1 MQLKNNEIKDIIID
15 YLKNDKSNQ
24 AILIDGEWGSG
35 KTFFIKEKIISEIKE
50 KLTDVPV
57 YYVSLYGISSSNE
70 IHNLVSSQIT
80 EKYIEKHLGKKV
92 TGSLKKIER
101 AIKKIAPV
109 INVLKEASGVGIDFV
124 HFNELKNNLD
134 IPTKSIMIFDDLERC
149 NMDVITVLGYIN
161 SISEHSD
168 TKVIIV
174 ANESELGMQNTNED
188 LSQKYNFILN
198 INKFNKDSNVS
209 KSKKANNSDK
219 DSNKSLINKG
229 LLDEQIEEYFPVNS
243 VYEKVKEK
251 LIGITIKYE
260 ADFDE
265 IFELLVDK
273 YAKSSQGFI
282 KSKKDVIL
290 KIFTENN
297 HSNIRTLIFALT
309 SIDKMYGVLN
319 KIDFN
324 NEYLETEIEK
334 IIKYIVMQSI
344 HIKTGKHKYVW
355 SEDSKYGEVY
365 WNSDY
370 YKIFG
375 KHDFGYKF
383 VDDFLLYYFYDEEDI
398 TDTVIERL
406 KTIKSQKELLTE
418 QKQLS
423 YNIISSWWERED
435 KEIENA
441 LNKLPYEILDGKYD
455 IRSYRNIIIN
465 LLQIQKYNFQMPNN
479 YIEDIISNMAHNIK
493 DLDSSNRTSKQWFI
507 TLLDEDDEYKNLVS
521 PILEVIDNKDDK
533 WIKELQ
539 DYISDGV
546 GFDKKFEEFCDA
558 YSEAFSQKRKFLCL
572 IDVDEFMNKI
582 KNSNT
587 QGIYN
592 AIDGI
597 RRVYSFYNIYEY
609 YLDDIDNIEDII
621 EKLSSLN
628 KNSLGKT
635 KSIAIEQLK
644 KTLEEKLAIFN
655 REN

>member
-1 MQLKNNEIKDIIID
+1 M
-15 YLKNDKSNQ
+15 
-24 AILIDGEWGSG
+24 
-35 KTFFIKEKIISEIKE
+35 
-50 KLTDVPV
+50 
-57 YYVSLYGISSSNE
+57 
-70 IHNLVSSQIT
+70 
-80 EKYIEKHLGKKV
+80 
-92 TGSLKKIER
+92 
-101 AIKKIAPV
+101 
-109 INVLKEASGVGIDFV
+109 

-587 QGIYN
+587 KGIYN

-644 KTLEEKLAIFN
+644 KTLEEKLAILN